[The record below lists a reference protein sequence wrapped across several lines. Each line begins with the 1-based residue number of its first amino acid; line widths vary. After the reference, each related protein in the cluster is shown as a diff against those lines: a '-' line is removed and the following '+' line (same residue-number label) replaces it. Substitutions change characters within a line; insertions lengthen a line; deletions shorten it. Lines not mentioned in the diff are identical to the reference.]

1 MERVCALLFV
11 SFLLSPIAHAADA
24 HDCRNLLTLAEVSSA
39 VGGAA
44 ELTNAGK
51 RGDVGEGATQQERLE
66 VCSWATRS
74 FRAGVNLDVV
84 PALDA
89 ADVDKGLAVVQYPLD
104 ERRRQHWVETQLDFN
119 GVHCSSLSP
128 PADQSNQEPQVTG
141 CVGEVRGAALYVDVS
156 SRAERPTFDLVKRLF
171 DEAAARL

>member
-1 MERVCALLFV
+1 VERACTLLFLSLWV
-11 SFLLSPIAHAADA
+11 SPAAHAAEA
-24 HDCRNLLTLAEVSSA
+24 SDCRSLLTLDEVSAA

-51 RGDVGEGATQQERLE
+51 RGDVGTGSTESDRLE
-66 VCSWATRS
+66 VCSWATSS

-104 ERRRQHWVETQLDFN
+104 ERRRQHWLETQLDFN

-128 PADQSNQEPQVTG
+128 PKTGNQEPQVTG

-156 SRAERPTFDLVKRLF
+156 SRGERPTFDLVKRLF

>member
-1 MERVCALLFV
+1 MERACALLFL
-11 SFLLSPIAHAADA
+11 SLLLSPAAHAAKA
-24 HDCRNLLTLAEVSSA
+24 ADCRSLLTLDEVSAA

-51 RGDVGEGATQQERLE
+51 RGDVGTGSTENDHLE
-66 VCSWATRS
+66 VCSWATSS
-74 FRAGVNLDVV
+74 FLAGVNLDVV

-89 ADVDKGLAVVQYPLD
+89 ASIDKGLAVVQFPLD
-104 ERRRQHWVETQLDFN
+104 ERRRQHWLETQLDLN

-128 PADQSNQEPQVTG
+128 PKTSNQEPQVTG

-156 SRAERPTFDLVKRLF
+156 NRTERPTFDLVKRLF
-171 DEAAARL
+171 DKAAARL

>member
-1 MERVCALLFV
+1 MERACALLFV
-11 SFLLSPIAHAADA
+11 SLLVSPVAHAAGA
-24 HDCRNLLTLAEVSSA
+24 SDCRNLLTIDEVSSA

-51 RGDVGEGATQQERLE
+51 RGDVGEGPTEQERLE
-66 VCSWATRS
+66 VCSWATTS

-89 ADVDKGLAVVQYPLD
+89 ADIEKGLAVVQYPLD
-104 ERRRQHWVETQLDFN
+104 ERRRQHWRETQFDFN

-128 PADQSNQEPQVTG
+128 PKSSTEEPQVTG
-141 CVGEVRGAALYVDVS
+141 CVGEVRGAALYVEVS
-156 SRAERPTFDLVKRLF
+156 DQTERPTFDLVKRLF
-171 DEAAARL
+171 DKAAARL

>member
-1 MERVCALLFV
+1 MERACALLFL
-11 SFLLSPIAHAADA
+11 SLLLPPAVHAAEA
-24 HDCRNLLTLAEVSSA
+24 SDCRNLLTLDEISAA

-51 RGDVGEGATQQERLE
+51 RGEVGTGSTENDRLE
-66 VCSWATRS
+66 VCSWATSS
-74 FRAGVNLDVV
+74 FLAGVNLDVV

-89 ADVDKGLAVVQYPLD
+89 ASVSKGLAVVQFPLD
-104 ERRRQHWVETQLDFN
+104 ERRRQHWLETQLDFN

-128 PADQSNQEPQVTG
+128 PKTSNQEPQVTG